1 MKTKTLMFALAAP
14 LCFGTGLTLAK
25 PAVAHF
31 PPLFMM
37 LLAYATVAIIT
48 LLTVREK
55 IKTPWPA
62 MLMISSCAVT
72 IQGALLFLGLKNLEA
87 TTANLVLQTQVPM
100 AVFLGWLIGGEPL
113 NARKVI
119 GTAIALAGVSIV
131 IGLPHERPPLWP
143 VTLVIIGAFV
153 WALGQVLIQKFGRD
167 SGIVLLKANAFYS
180 LPQLALV
187 SALFETGQLQA
198 VQTAGPLE
206 WGTMAFVA
214 VVGFYLA
221 YIAWYS
227 LLRRV
232 RMDEAAPFILLMTP
246 IGLLTAVVVLGEHM
260 SLVQIIGATVLLVGL
275 AIVNGLI
282 FGDAKVVA

>member
-1 MKTKTLMFALAAP
+1 MKTKTLLLALAAP

-25 PAVAHF
+25 PAVTHF

-37 LLAYATVAIIT
+37 LLAYSTVAIIT
-48 LLTVREK
+48 LFSVHEK
-55 IKTPWPA
+55 IKTPWPT

-72 IQGALLFLGLKNLEA
+72 IQGALLFFGLRNLEA

-100 AVFLGWLIGGEPL
+100 AVFLGWLIGGEAL
-113 NARKVI
+113 NARKII
-119 GTAIALAGVSIV
+119 GTAIALAGVAIV
-131 IGLPHERPPLWP
+131 IGLPQERPPIWP
-143 VTLVIIGAFV
+143 VTLVVVGAFM

-167 SGIVLLKANAFYS
+167 SGIVLLKANALYGI
-180 LPQLALV
+180 PQLALV
-187 SALFETGQLQA
+187 SAIFETGQWQA
-198 VQTAGPLE
+198 VQTAGPIE

-214 VVGFYLA
+214 VVGFYIA

-227 LLRRV
+227 LLRQV

-260 SLVQIIGATVLLVGL
+260 SLVQIIGATVLLFGL
-275 AIVNGLI
+275 AIVNGI
-282 FGDAKVVA
+282 VFGRSNEA